1 MRKLARSREKRLSTK
16 GKHIW
21 ESVKITEKAKV
32 SKRKVR
38 RGFDGACEVL

>member
-1 MRKLARSREKRLSTK
+1 MRKLARTGEKSLLTI
-16 GKHIW
+16 GKCIQD
-21 ESVKITEKAKV
+21 SIKITEETKV